1 MFMIVDQEMVALTVD
16 DLRRLY
22 PYIFKLQT

>member
-1 MFMIVDQEMVALTVD
+1 MVMIVGQEMVAFTVD

-22 PYIFKLQT
+22 PYIFELQT